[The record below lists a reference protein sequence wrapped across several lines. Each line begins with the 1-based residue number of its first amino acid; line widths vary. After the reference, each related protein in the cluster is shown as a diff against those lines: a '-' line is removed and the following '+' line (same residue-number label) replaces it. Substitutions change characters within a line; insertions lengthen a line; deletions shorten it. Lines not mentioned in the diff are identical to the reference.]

1 MPTYE
6 LSRNPTRVSE
16 ATEPETPRPQLAR
29 GMSRQTTHKAM
40 PPTPGPPP
48 VPSKTR
54 EQEERIIERG
64 DSRTPDPNLM
74 FPNELN
80 RSNSLTSH
88 IEDDHYAVLPHGV
101 TLDGWSKEDVEALD
115 DYVRHMLHSR
125 RNKFKRGMRGFGKY
139 LKKRKSC
146 PLDCNLT
153 ANLSDS
159 SRLFCHS
166 VRFSHHSFWSY
177 LGSFPHRLDLA
188 WKSKRLHRPHRRF
201 SPCWSLCHHG

>member
-1 MPTYE
+1 MQNALFVPDIPFLNRFYNRNPTYQ

-29 GMSRQTTHKAM
+29 HASRQTFQKPV

-48 VPSKTR
+48 VPSKTQ

-64 DSRTPDPNLM
+64 DSRTPEPNML

-80 RSNSLTSH
+80 RTNSLTSH
-88 IEDDHYAVLPHGV
+88 LDDEHYAVLPHGV
-101 TLDGWSKEDVEALD
+101 TLDGWSQEDIEALD

-139 LKKRKSC
+139 LKKRKFC
-146 PLDCNLT
+146 GQNCNSL
-153 ANLSDS
+153 LIPDS
-159 SRLFCHS
+159 SWLLCHF
-166 VRFSHHSFWSY
+166 VCFPHHSFWSD
-177 LGSFPHRLDLA
+177 LGSLPYRLDFT
-188 WKSKRLHRPHRRF
+188 W
-201 SPCWSLCHHG
+201 